1 MTMKSKNDFSFFGT
15 QPIGK
20 LLWTLA
26 PPVMLS
32 QLIQAFYN
40 IADSFFVGN
49 FSNDGVTAL
58 SVIYPVQL
66 LLLAVAVGTGVGVN
80 TVMAKFYGHGDNE
93 KAAETAGTGL
103 FLALIGWGVFAVLSV
118 LLLEPFIR
126 ICAQSQQVRDYTL
139 TYGRIVC
146 VGSLGVFI
154 ESNQS
159 KVLQAQGNMK
169 TPMIAQITG
178 ALTNIVL
185 DPILIFGWGFIPKM
199 DIAGAAVATVIGQ
212 FVSAAIVSA
221 KSLCKP
227 PRFSEMSPLIRDIYK
242 LGAPSIVMQALYTTY
257 IAGLNLVLV
266 GFSDAA
272 VTVLGLYYKWQAFFF
287 IPLFGLQTCVVPI
300 ISYNNAV
307 GRQDRC
313 RKILRCSILISA
325 SFMILGMI
333 GFIFFPAQLIG
344 LFSSDEKTLEIGVT
358 AFRIISLCFLPASL
372 SLMYPVYFQALGKGR
387 ESVFVTIFR
396 QVILLV
402 PLAWVFSFFGLDYV
416 WITFPVTEILTSAL
430 ALYYDRKIQKSSQQS
445 LEP

>member
-1 MTMKSKNDFSFFGT
+1 MNSKNDFSFFGT

-20 LLWTLA
+20 LLWKLA

-80 TVMAKFYGHGDNE
+80 TVMAKFYGHGENE

-169 TPMIAQITG
+169 TPMIAQITC
-178 ALTNIVL
+178 A
-185 DPILIFGWGFIPKM
+185 
-199 DIAGAAVATVIGQ
+199 
-212 FVSAAIVSA
+212 
-221 KSLCKP
+221 
-227 PRFSEMSPLIRDIYK
+227 
-242 LGAPSIVMQALYTTY
+242 
-257 IAGLNLVLV
+257 
-266 GFSDAA
+266 
-272 VTVLGLYYKWQAFFF
+272 
-287 IPLFGLQTCVVPI
+287 
-300 ISYNNAV
+300 
-307 GRQDRC
+307 
-313 RKILRCSILISA
+313 
-325 SFMILGMI
+325 
-333 GFIFFPAQLIG
+333 
-344 LFSSDEKTLEIGVT
+344 
-358 AFRIISLCFLPASL
+358 
-372 SLMYPVYFQALGKGR
+372 
-387 ESVFVTIFR
+387 
-396 QVILLV
+396 
-402 PLAWVFSFFGLDYV
+402 
-416 WITFPVTEILTSAL
+416 
-430 ALYYDRKIQKSSQQS
+430 
-445 LEP
+445 